1 MCSNKLPENNG
12 AFTYFYAQLSM
23 QRLKPEVDIVLDILK
38 AVLEA
43 QPLSSFTQ
51 SLLHQYQER
60 GGLSKKQLEGLYS
73 KATKVKSIP
82 PAKLATLEAII
93 LKKHSKHKSELP
105 ANVPLYEKDEEAG
118 KMIEEILSK
127 YPQHKRVLFFKWKYD
142 NNEVFSTADK
152 TELLKFKKLLK

>member
-1 MCSNKLPENNG
+1 MCSNKPLENNG
-12 AFTYFYAQLSM
+12 AFAYFYTHLSM

-82 PAKLATLEAII
+82 QAKLATLEAII
-93 LKKHSKHKSELP
+93 LRKHTKHKSALP
-105 ANVPLYEKDEEAG
+105 ATAPLYEKDEEAG

-127 YPQHKRVLFFKWKYD
+127 YPQHKRVLFFKSKYD
-142 NNEVFSTADK
+142 NNETFSAADK
-152 TELLKFKKLLK
+152 TELQKFNRLLK